1 MDNSKNVLIAPLN
14 WGLGHASRCI
24 PIIKQ
29 QISQGNKVII
39 ASDGESLILLQKEFP
54 NLESVELPSYSIN
67 YPQSSQLIWHLLKM
81 SSRILLTIRKENKF
95 LDYLVDKYNLDLI
108 ISDNRFG
115 MYHKGVFSVYI
126 THQTNIQAGKFS
138 KIANKVHHYYMKRF
152 NEIWIPDFNKKT
164 SLAGELS
171 KYKGGQTAR
180 YIKPLSRFTY
190 DDEVV
195 KKNKL
200 LIIISGPEPQRS
212 FFENIITSQLSD
224 IKMDV
229 TIVLGKIE
237 SSKMVI
243 QKENITTYNFLT
255 AQDLEK
261 EMKQSSLVVS
271 RSGYSTIMDLHALKK
286 KAFFIPTP
294 GQSEQEYLA
303 KYLKENKICNFSNQ
317 ESFSLKDVSSKS
329 ENYKGFSSDLFR

>member
-1 MDNSKNVLIAPLN
+1 
-14 WGLGHASRCI
+14 
-24 PIIKQ
+24 
-29 QISQGNKVII
+29 
-39 ASDGESLILLQKEFP
+39 
-54 NLESVELPSYSIN
+54 
-67 YPQSSQLIWHLLKM
+67 M